1 MDSDITTAVNNFK
14 YRRDTTKEEV
24 KEAVYNAFTEDTM
37 YKTSEIKS
45 KLKEIYDN
53 AGLELHRQ
61 PQGQDICQYFEATE
75 KRNGKARGWLL
86 GKKL

>member
-1 MDSDITTAVNNFK
+1 
-14 YRRDTTKEEV
+14 
-24 KEAVYNAFTEDTM
+24 M